1 MKRHFI
7 APWLCG
13 AALVLCGL
21 DARAACP
28 APVSASELAR
38 HVSTAEGAYT
48 SMDEPAFRE
57 AVYNARFAVPCLSEP
72 MTVSQAAGFY
82 KMEALSG
89 FLDRDHALAV
99 AAFRSL
105 LSVEPKYLLPEV
117 YASEDQPLRVD
128 FEAATLAREVPGR
141 PLPSVEGSY
150 FLVNG
155 KKATTAPIEYPHV
168 LQLVGVDGKVVHSAA
183 VELGQGPPAWSLEA
197 APAKASR
204 DGAGR
209 AKATVPLAV
218 AGVASALVS
227 GGLFLA
233 ADGRADAFWDA
244 GTDSAELDALRRQ
257 TNGLATMSAGLG
269 LVAIGAGAAAVATV
283 VW

>member
-1 MKRHFI
+1 VKRHST
-7 APWLCG
+7 AQWLCG
-13 AALVLCGL
+13 AALFLVGL
-21 DARAACP
+21 DARANCP
-28 APVSASELAR
+28 APVTASELAR

-48 SMDEPAFRE
+48 SMEEQAFRE

-72 MTVSQAAGFY
+72 ITVSQAASYY

-128 FEAATLAREVPGR
+128 FEAATLARQVPGR
-141 PLPSVEGSY
+141 PLPTVEGAY

-155 KKATTAPIEYPHV
+155 KKSTTAPLEYPHV
-168 LQLVGVDGKVVHSAA
+168 LQQVGVDGKVENSAA
-183 VELGQGPPAWSLEA
+183 VELGAAPPAWSVEA
-197 APAKASR
+197 APEQASR
-204 DGAGR
+204 DRSGR

-257 TNGLATMSAGLG
+257 TNGLSTMSAGLG